1 MQYKIVFSKN
11 STDLVDSSG
20 SIIFKTICK
29 TYFFKRKYF
38 VYDDSDNL
46 RLAFQKTDFLLIF
59 LKTKILFNNL
69 NQIFEYKEKGLSYF
83 LLINQITLKFKG
95 QVIGLLNSEF
105 KANNTIVGYVKE
117 IPDSINNSM
126 IFNFPEDNEI
136 NQYCLIL
143 FIIASTNYWD
153 SH

>member
-11 STDLVDSSG
+11 STDIVDSSG
-20 SIIFKTICK
+20 SIILKTVCK

-38 VYDDSDNL
+38 VYDSADNL
-46 RLAFQKTDFLLIF
+46 LLVFQKTDFLLIF
-59 LKTKILFNNL
+59 LKTKILLNNL
-69 NQIFEYKEKGLSYF
+69 NHIFEYKEKGLSYF
-83 LLINQITLKFKG
+83 LLINRITLKFKG

-105 KANNTIVGYVKE
+105 KVNNTIVGHVKE

-143 FIIASTNYWD
+143 FTIASTNYWD
-153 SH
+153 PH